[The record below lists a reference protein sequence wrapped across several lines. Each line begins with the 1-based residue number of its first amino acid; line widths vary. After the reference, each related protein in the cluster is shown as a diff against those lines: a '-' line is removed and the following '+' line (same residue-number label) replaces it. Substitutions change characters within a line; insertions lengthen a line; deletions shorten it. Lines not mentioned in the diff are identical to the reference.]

1 MKYLNPQIEK
11 LAKKN
16 VEKSLVK
23 KGISCG
29 IFQELGVDTSNQK
42 TRNLYHDNY

>member
-16 VEKSLVK
+16 AKKSLVK

-29 IFQELGVDTSNQK
+29 IFQELGVDTTSQK
-42 TRNLYHDNY
+42 TRNLYHDN

>member
-16 VEKSLVK
+16 VNKSLIK

-29 IFQELGVDTSNQK
+29 IFQELGVDTTNQNI
-42 TRNLYHDNY
+42 RNLYQDKY